1 MHGALSTVLLLGSVS
16 LAAPAPAPA
25 TKDFDPCS
33 LLTASDIRSVQGERV
48 SATKASRPE
57 RGRFAVSQC
66 FFSLPTF
73 SKSISLEVTRPG
85 ANEKEKPSDQ
95 WKAMFRAASTTKKE
109 KEEEEKKARARRGGR
124 GEEEGEKEKE
134 SSPPRKVPGV
144 GDEAYWVGP
153 SIVGGLYVRKGDS
166 FFRLS
171 IGGPDREEVRIE
183 KLKKLGR
190 KAVQRL

>member
-66 FFSLPTF
+66 FYSLPTF
-73 SKSISLEVTRPG
+73 SKSISLEVTRPE

-95 WKAMFRAASTTKKE
+95 WKAMFRAASATKGT
-109 KEEEEKKARARRGGR
+109 RGGR

-190 KAVQRL
+190 KAAQRL